1 MHKLSRKKQMGKHIL
16 ICITTIIILLTFC
29 DAIAIPPPRHIE
41 ESKAKADLIII
52 GKTTNIDSV
61 VDIKGYELFSIGIN
75 PIVVLKGKIPE
86 KSKQKDRD
94 STLYIIFS
102 RIEEPTD
109 KGNGK
114 IIACDIVG
122 PTLPQPKE
130 EETILIFLIKHLKE
144 GCFGVASGS
153 CGYIHLDTDSTEEL
167 IELKKEIELYR
178 EWCRQIKNV
187 ELRQTMD
194 SYYQKTLDFLE
205 ENNRRK
211 RCKN

>member
-29 DAIAIPPPRHIE
+29 DAIAIPPPGYIE

-52 GKTTNIDSV
+52 GKTTKIDSV

-75 PIVVLKGKIPE
+75 PIVVLNVKDKE
-86 KSKQKDRD
+86 KDIWKYRD

-102 RIEEPTD
+102 KPREPD
-109 KGNGK
+109 DNDNEKKIVFGNY
-114 IIACDIVG
+114 G
-122 PTLPQPKE
+122 PTTPQPRE
-130 EETILIFLIKHLKE
+130 EETILIFLKKHLKE
-144 GCFGVASGS
+144 GYFLLAGGS
-153 CGYIHLDTDSTEEL
+153 YGYICLDTDSSEEL

-187 ELRQTMD
+187 EIRKTMD
-194 SYYQKTLDFLE
+194 SYYKKTLDFLE
-205 ENNRRK
+205 ENIRRK
-211 RCKN
+211 K

>member
-1 MHKLSRKKQMGKHIL
+1 MHKLNRRKQTEKGVL
-16 ICITTIIILLTFC
+16 ICITTIVILLTFR
-29 DAIAIPPPRHIE
+29 DAIAIPPPRYIE
-41 ESKAKADLIII
+41 ETKAKSDLIII

-94 STLYIIFS
+94 STFYLLFS

-114 IIACDIVG
+114 IIDVAIVG
-122 PTLPQPKE
+122 DTPPQPRE
-130 EETILIFLIKHLKE
+130 EETVLIFLKKHLKE
-144 GCFGVASGS
+144 GYFLVAGGS
-153 CGYIHLDTDSTEEL
+153 DGYIHLDTDSTEKL

-187 ELRQTMD
+187 KISKTMN
-194 SYYQKTLDFLE
+194 SYYLKTLEFLE

-211 RCKN
+211 R

>member
-1 MHKLSRKKQMGKHIL
+1 MEKRIL
-16 ICITTIIILLTFC
+16 ICITTIIILLTFRY
-29 DAIAIPPPRHIE
+29 AIALPPPGYIE

-52 GKTTNIDSV
+52 GKTTKIDSV

-86 KSKQKDRD
+86 KSKQKYRD

-102 RIEEPTD
+102 KPREPED
-109 KGNGK
+109 NDNEK
-114 IIACDIVG
+114 IIVFGIAG
-122 PTLPQPKE
+122 PTTPQPRE
-130 EETILIFLIKHLKE
+130 EETILIFLKKHLKE
-144 GCFGVASGS
+144 GYFLVAGGS
-153 CGYIHLDTDSTEEL
+153 EGYIHLDTDSTEEL

-187 ELRQTMD
+187 ELRKAMD

-205 ENNRRK
+205 ENNRSK

>member
-29 DAIAIPPPRHIE
+29 DAIAIPPPGYIE

-75 PIVVLKGKIPE
+75 PIVVLNVKDKE
-86 KSKQKDRD
+86 KDIQKYRD

-102 RIEEPTD
+102 RPRAPDDNDNE
-109 KGNGK
+109 KK
-114 IIACDIVG
+114 IVFGIAG
-122 PTLPQPKE
+122 PTTPKPRE
-130 EETILIFLIKHLKE
+130 EEIVLIFLKKHLKE
-144 GCFGVASGS
+144 GYFGVASGS

-167 IELKKEIELYR
+167 VELKKEIGLYR
-178 EWCRQIKNV
+178 KWCSQIKNV
-187 ELRQTMD
+187 ELRKAMD